1 MQPPKAI
8 DVLGLGVVSV
18 DDLLYVKEYPAAESK
33 VRVEHRLRQCGG
45 LTGTALVAAARLGAR
60 CGYAGMMGND
70 DLSNEALEGLKCE
83 GIDISLRARIAE
95 ARPAHSTI
103 IVDETHRTRTIF
115 ASLDGVAGAADD
127 RPSAEVIGAVRV
139 LLVDH
144 HGVSGTLR
152 AVRMARERGVKVV
165 ADFERHPGGAFD
177 ELLGWVDHLVLS
189 QKFAELLTG
198 HSEPSLAVKA
208 LWNNRRESVVI
219 TCGVKGCCSL
229 GKGYDKPFMQPAFP
243 VEAVDTT
250 GCGDVFHGAYAATL
264 AWNFPL
270 EDRVRFASAASALKA
285 QVRGGQAGCPTRNQV
300 EVFLT
305 ERA

>member
-1 MQPPKAI
+1 
-8 DVLGLGVVSV
+8 
-18 DDLLYVKEYPAAESK
+18 
-33 VRVEHRLRQCGG
+33 
-45 LTGTALVAAARLGAR
+45 
-60 CGYAGMMGND
+60 
-70 DLSNEALEGLKCE
+70 
-83 GIDISLRARIAE
+83 
-95 ARPAHSTI
+95 
-103 IVDETHRTRTIF
+103 VDETHRTRTIF
-115 ASLDGVAGAADD
+115 ASLEGLAGAADD
-127 RPSAEVIGAVRV
+127 RPPAEAIGAARV

-144 HGVSGTLR
+144 HGVPGTLR
-152 AVRMARERGVKVV
+152 AVQIARENGVKVV

-177 ELLGWVDHLVLS
+177 DLLGWVDHLVLS
-189 QKFAELLTG
+189 QKFAERLTG

-300 EVFLT
+300 EVFLKK
-305 ERA
+305 RA